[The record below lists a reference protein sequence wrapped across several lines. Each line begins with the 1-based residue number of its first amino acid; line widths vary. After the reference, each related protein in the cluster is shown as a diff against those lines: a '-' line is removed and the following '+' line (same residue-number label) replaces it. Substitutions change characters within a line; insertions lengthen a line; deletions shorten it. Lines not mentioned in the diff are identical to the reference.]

1 MTDSE
6 YTITTLRDNPGIFYE
21 TIGEMRTT
29 EISWKMLIYIDLV
42 DIFGATEGIRRELSI
57 ALQQCNEIPE
67 TCKAHRKLSMLETK
81 LYKTMQYQE
90 HVEKLIGSTRTRRAP
105 FDFIGQVSKVLFGT
119 LTTEDAQ
126 SIYTAIEHVENKTND
141 LATLLINQTMATRT
155 RFGELYNATLKI
167 RQQLTTLH
175 KQIHDEIHNLT
186 DDYVQNKIHYYFELV
201 IEHIN
206 RAILEHEIDLNILI
220 DGILF
225 GKQGL
230 IHPRMIP
237 PHSLVENSKLIK
249 EQVPH
254 AEFPVSIT
262 EEEIDRLVKV
272 SDLRIAYVKRRLV
285 YILHVPLLTPGK
297 YKLYKAIPV
306 PVRQSFDVTKYAA
319 IRPNAMYIALNED
332 SDSFYDLQEDELRE
346 CTFSDNTYICPTI
359 FPLRKI
365 YHATYC
371 DVELLLNKNIKTH
384 NCQIVL
390 KEMKDTYWKSLTTP
404 GTWIYSTVI
413 KEKIRI
419 ECPNST
425 KYAEI
430 ENSGIITIK
439 QGCKIRTKSTTISHP
454 SVHTTE
460 FEQPYIPTNN
470 LSISELYRPIQ
481 TEYHVTLTDAT
492 QEIWTTN
499 NSQVEVT
506 FNDIIK
512 RAEEIRNRKTREWK
526 LISYNATACGVGIL
540 GTLALIAYIAYQGSC
555 ISNTGKLLNKGCSS
569 KKAPASCPSRQ
580 NKSTGTETADSQSAS
595 EQ

>member
-1 MTDSE
+1 MTDNE

-29 EISWKMLIYIDLV
+29 EVSWRMLIYIDLV
-42 DIFGATEGIRRELSI
+42 DIFGATEGIRRELSL
-57 ALQQCNEIPE
+57 ASRQCNEIPE
-67 TCKAHRKLSMLETK
+67 VCKAHRQLVMLETK

-90 HVEKLIGSTRTRRAP
+90 HVEKLIGSTRVKRAP
-105 FDFIGQVSKVLFGT
+105 LDFIGQISKVLFGT
-119 LTTEDAQ
+119 LTVEDAQ
-126 SIYTAIEHVENKTND
+126 SIYTTIEHVENKTND

-167 RQQLTTLH
+167 RQQLTVLDQH
-175 KQIHDEIHNLT
+175 VHDEIHNLT

-230 IHPRMIP
+230 IHPRMIT

-254 AEFPVSIT
+254 AEFPISIT
-262 EEEIDRLVKV
+262 EEEIDRLIKI
-272 SDLRIAYVKRRLV
+272 SDLHIAYVKRRLV

-319 IRPNAMYIALNED
+319 IRPDAMYISLNED
-332 SDSFYDLQEDELRE
+332 ADSFYNLQEDELRE

-365 YHATYC
+365 RHTTYC

-390 KEMKDTYWKSLTTP
+390 KELTDTYWKSLATP
-404 GTWIYSTVI
+404 GTWIYSTVE

-419 ECPNST
+419 ECPNT
-425 KYAEI
+425 TRYAEI
-430 ENSGIITIK
+430 EDSGIITIK

-454 SVHTTE
+454 SVHVTE

-470 LSISELYRPIQ
+470 LSISDLYEPIQ
-481 TEYHVTLTDAT
+481 TKYHVALTDAT
-492 QEIWTTN
+492 KEIWTTN
-499 NSQVEVT
+499 NSQIEVT

-512 RAEEIRNRKTREWK
+512 RAEEIRNRKTRESK

-540 GTLALIAYIAYQGSC
+540 GTFLLIAYIAYRGSC
-555 ISNTGKLLNKGCSS
+555 IGSTANLLNKGCCR
-569 KKAPASCPSRQ
+569 KKAPASCPSQ
-580 NKSTGTETADSQSAS
+580 SNKSVGTETTNSQSNC
-595 EQ
+595 E